1 MNHHKIRWNLSQD
14 DIGHLS
20 MALKPIRSYEHVA
33 KILGYSDSLV
43 RQLETSALR
52 KIVRA
57 MARFEKNGVA
67 EP

>member
-1 MNHHKIRWNLSQD
+1 MNHQKVRWNLSQG
-14 DIGHLS
+14 DIGDLS
-20 MALKPIRSYEHVA
+20 MALKPIRSYEEVG
-33 KILGYSDSLV
+33 KILGCSDSLV

-57 MARFEKNGVA
+57 MAHFEKNGKT